1 VYGKEKKM
9 IIFLSGLFLG
19 MLFGLVIMAIFSAGK
34 REGEARE
41 KIMQKI

>member
-1 VYGKEKKM
+1 M

-19 MLFGLVIMAIFSAGK
+19 VLFGLTIMAIFSAGK

-41 KIMQKI
+41 RSMQKI

>member
-1 VYGKEKKM
+1 M
-9 IIFLSGLFLG
+9 IIFVSGLILG
-19 MLFGLVIMAIFSAGK
+19 TLFGLTIMAIFSAGK